1 MEVEE
6 EDLVA
11 KLGGR
16 SGGDLEERH
25 RREGREDIAAA
36 AGLPLGVEGDDG
48 GGGEGAA
55 EGGELAGVD
64 VGGGDPVDV
73 EGAAG
78 RVEGRLV
85 HGSSGLPSNQ
95 LG

>member
-25 RREGREDIAAA
+25 RREGREDLAA